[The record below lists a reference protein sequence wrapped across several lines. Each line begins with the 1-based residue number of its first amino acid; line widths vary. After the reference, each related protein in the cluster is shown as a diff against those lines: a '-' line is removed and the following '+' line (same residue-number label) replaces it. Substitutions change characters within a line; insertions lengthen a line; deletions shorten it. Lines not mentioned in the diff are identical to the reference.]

1 MVEKSKD
8 FFSTAKR
15 RIKRKLNAL
24 RELILKKSP
33 TVIVTTVARRILLSA
48 TTVVP
53 SRSASITTSV
63 MSEKAEKLQKYFQND
78 KYTTAKF
85 SEILL
90 HDCILDSE
98 SGLILT
104 KENKLE
110 KIAENIA
117 NYYVDTSS
125 ETLVEKVRTSVS
137 SEVSDEVLHVFHRS
151 CSAYGHFILDGLPPL
166 AMNENKIK
174 NDGLKIALPA
184 FMPSWSLA
192 ALEELGFD
200 ESNIVKLE
208 GNTLF
213 EKLHITNFLSSA
225 NCFLPHPLSIAALK
239 KLAKAEQNGQGSRKI
254 FLTRDGAYSPRFAE
268 NEDEVQKEFLSA
280 GFEIINPTK
289 LSFREQINL
298 FSSASVIAGNH
309 GSAFVNMIFTPP
321 KATIIDLMQEHWVD
335 YWPGGTGSPERWL
348 LNLTAA
354 CGHDYRLILSESIM
368 EGEPFE
374 KGDYKGLPTIKS
386 VTDLGAIRSILNEL

>member
-1 MVEKSKD
+1 MAAKSKD
-8 FFSTAKR
+8 FLSTAKR
-15 RIKRKLNAL
+15 RVGRKLKSL
-24 RELILKKSP
+24 RELILKRTP
-33 TVIVTTVARRILLSA
+33 TIIVATVARRTLLNTA
-48 TTVVP
+48 TIEP
-53 SRSASITTSV
+53 ARSASITTSV
-63 MSEKAEKLQKYFQND
+63 VSEKAQNLRNYFRND
-78 KYTTAKF
+78 SYSTAKF

-98 SGLILT
+98 SGLIIT

-117 NYYVDTSS
+117 SYYVDTAS
-125 ETLVEKVRTSVS
+125 EALIEKVRTSASSRVS
-137 SEVSDEVLHVFHRS
+137 NEVLHVFHRS

-166 AMNENKIK
+166 ALNESKIK
-174 NDGLKIALPA
+174 DGGLKIALPA
-184 FMPSWSLA
+184 FMPSWSVA

-200 ESNIVKLE
+200 ESHIVRLY

-225 NCFLPHPLSIAALK
+225 NCFLPHPLSISALK
-239 KLAKAEQNGQGSRKI
+239 KLANAEQNTQGSRRI

-268 NEDEVQKEFLSA
+268 NEDEVQKEFLCA
-280 GFEIINPTK
+280 GFEIVDPTK

-298 FSSASVIAGNH
+298 FASASILAGNH

-321 KATIIDLMQEHWVD
+321 KATIIDLMPEHWVD
-335 YWPGGTGSPERWL
+335 YWPGETGSPERWL

-354 CGHDYRLILSESIM
+354 CGHDYRLILSESIL

-374 KGDYKGLPTIKS
+374 KGDYKGLPTIRS
-386 VTDLGAIRSILNEL
+386 VTDMNAVRSILNEL